1 MSIRPPYSELR
12 EPNGFILVDTVPM
25 PSGLQPGDTNG
36 NPDLG
41 RRRPESLSRHFPNSP
56 TGLIESGRVSV
67 NFWKFMKTKIEDM
80 SVKAPDLNDLKLGGG
95 TEAPGLDHPLM
106 PNLGAVV
113 VDPDGPQTPTG
124 MQTSFHNDAGDT
136 ATPGEAAG
144 VNPSRN
150 PSITTAARADTP
162 FILGRLE
169 RYS

>member
-1 MSIRPPYSELR
+1 MHYASTRMLSQRVSTARSLR
-12 EPNGFILVDTVPM
+12 VGCIIEVTGYEYWYADC
-25 PSGLQPGDTNG
+25 
-36 NPDLG
+36 LG

-67 NFWKFMKTKIEDM
+67 SFWKFMKTKIEDM
-80 SVKAPDLNDLKLGGG
+80 SDKAPDLNDLKLGGG
-95 TEAPGLDHPLM
+95 TEDPGLDHPLM

-113 VDPDGPQTPTG
+113 SDPDGPQTPTG